1 MKTRDITI
9 VAVMAA
15 LLCVAGPLTVSIG
28 PIPLSLATF
37 VVYMAGAVLGAKR
50 GTLAVAVYLLLG
62 LVGLPVFSGFTGGLQ
77 KLIGVTGGYLVG
89 YLPCALITGLA
100 VVPDSPEV
108 GPCWRLPAFMALQNT
123 HASGSTF
130 PKDFATNIGGTN
142 DLLGVLRGLKSVTGN
157 LVNFTVAANKE
168 IGGLVCNFV
177 ALATHPLLHHTTL
190 HNIWKSATVATV
202 VLELGNAKE
211 SGICHL
217 EPVLRLH
224 NTKVV

>member
-108 GPCWRLPAFMALQNT
+108 GPCWRLPAFMAL
-123 HASGSTF
+123 G
-130 PKDFATNIGGTN
+130 
-142 DLLGVLRGLKSVTGN
+142 
-157 LVNFTVAANKE
+157 
-168 IGGLVCNFV
+168 
-177 ALATHPLLHHTTL
+177 
-190 HNIWKSATVATV
+190 TV
-202 VLELGNAKE
+202 VLYIIGTAWFMIQTKNSLAASMGMCVVPFLPGDAAKIVAATLIAKPVRRAVYV
-211 SGICHL
+211 SG
-217 EPVLRLH
+217 
-224 NTKVV
+224 

>member
-100 VVPDSPEV
+100 VDPDSPEV
-108 GPCWRLPAFMALQNT
+108 GPCWRLPAFMAL
-123 HASGSTF
+123 G
-130 PKDFATNIGGTN
+130 
-142 DLLGVLRGLKSVTGN
+142 
-157 LVNFTVAANKE
+157 
-168 IGGLVCNFV
+168 
-177 ALATHPLLHHTTL
+177 
-190 HNIWKSATVATV
+190 TV
-202 VLELGNAKE
+202 VLYIIGTAWFMIQTKNSLAASMGMCVVPFLPGDAAKIVAATLIAKPVRRAVYV
-211 SGICHL
+211 SG
-217 EPVLRLH
+217 
-224 NTKVV
+224 

>member
-100 VVPDSPEV
+100 VIPDSPEV
-108 GPCWRLPAFMALQNT
+108 GPCWRLPAFMAL
-123 HASGSTF
+123 G
-130 PKDFATNIGGTN
+130 
-142 DLLGVLRGLKSVTGN
+142 
-157 LVNFTVAANKE
+157 
-168 IGGLVCNFV
+168 
-177 ALATHPLLHHTTL
+177 
-190 HNIWKSATVATV
+190 TV
-202 VLELGNAKE
+202 VLYIIGTAWFMIQTKNSLGAALGLCVLPFLPGDAVKIAAVALITPAVKK
-211 SGICHL
+211 GI
-217 EPVLRLH
+217 H
-224 NTKVV
+224 NL